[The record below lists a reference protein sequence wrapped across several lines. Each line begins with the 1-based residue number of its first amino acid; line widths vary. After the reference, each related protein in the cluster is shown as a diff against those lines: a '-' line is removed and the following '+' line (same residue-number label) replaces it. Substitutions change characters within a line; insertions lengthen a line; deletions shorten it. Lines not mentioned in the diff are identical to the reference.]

1 MVGCDKLNCAR
12 DSSQQRELEGERK
25 SERCMKTMSD
35 QRLCYSL
42 LYIYIYIYISACYM
56 PIVKSLVNLL
66 SYGHLAWSQTPKTD
80 FLEKRPIF
88 VDPCCSAF
96 L

>member
-25 SERCMKTMSD
+25 SERCMQTMSD

-42 LYIYIYIYISACYM
+42 LYIYIY
-56 PIVKSLVNLL
+56 LGLL
-66 SYGHLAWSQTPKTD
+66 HANRQKFS
-80 FLEKRPIF
+80 
-88 VDPCCSAF
+88 
-96 L
+96 